1 MPQQI
6 NPKSKAPSADTQL
19 QRGLLA
25 FFAVAFIVLGASL
38 QVVPGIDN
46 SSRQFAVGTLL
57 KVGLVLGLAWIAAPQ
72 LERLGWQRLRGT
84 MLAAVVVVLLLYAIR
99 PRIGAIA
106 GAILI
111 AGSLLFSVIGWFRKL
126 SR

>member
-1 MPQQI
+1 M
-6 NPKSKAPSADTQL
+6 KTADTRL

-25 FFAVAFIVLGASL
+25 FFAVAFLVLGAGL
-38 QVVPGIDN
+38 QVIPGIDN

-84 MLAAVVVVLLLYAIR
+84 MLAAVVIVLVLYAIR

-111 AGSLLFSVIGWFRKL
+111 AGSLLFSLIGWFR
-126 SR
+126 SHCR